1 MKNKNKKLT
10 YASLKLVFGSV
21 YDLIKQYRKYFFV
34 AFGVVVVVEVLNLVG
49 NYIIKEIV
57 DSLIALDEVE
67 VSFIVWLVI
76 GWSGVYFFM
85 SILQYINTL
94 WVVKVEIKIAHY
106 LRILVYQKLM
116 GLSLGYHEK
125 ENTGAKLTKIDNGVE
140 SVRRIVDRMFWDFFP
155 TIIKVVLS
163 FGFLMFI
170 DWRIGLTFIVIVP
183 IFVGMTFRMNSEV
196 YPVRKKI
203 RKGFEKVYG
212 KFGQAIY
219 NVKTV
224 QAYVQEDR
232 ELKEAKRGVWAI
244 IRNQFKFIKTL
255 FSYNFWRFN
264 VVGVGGMAVMLL
276 GVYLAHTG
284 QISTGELVLFLN
296 ISMSAY
302 FQLYAL
308 SRIFDDVMEAKV
320 GVERILKIIDSEE
333 SIPEKE
339 DAVKLDIKGEIEF
352 KNVHFDYGEEKVL
365 KNINLKINAG
375 DVVAF
380 VGPSGGGK
388 TTMVKLLYR
397 YFDVK
402 RGSIFIDGYDLRD
415 ISLDKYRSQL
425 GIVSQD
431 IDIFNTSIKNNIAYG
446 QPRRKI
452 KDIKGAAKIANAD
465 EFINRFDKKFET
477 EVGERGIK
485 LSGGQKQ
492 RIGIAR
498 AILVDPAIMVLDEAT
513 SSLDAESEKM
523 IQSAINRVIKKRTTI
538 IIAHRLSTIKHAD
551 KIVVID
557 KGRIIEA
564 GTHKELIRK
573 KGAYS
578 RLVKLQISGYLS

>member
-10 YASLKLVFGSV
+10 YASIKLVFGSV
-21 YDLIKQYRKYFFV
+21 YDLIKQYQKYFIV
-34 AFGVVVVVEVLNLVG
+34 AFGIVIILEVLSLVG
-49 NYIIKEIV
+49 NYLIKEIIDALTAV
-57 DSLIALDEVE
+57 DAVE
-67 VSFIVWLVI
+67 VSFIIWLVV
-76 GWSGVYFFM
+76 GWSGIYFFS

-106 LRILVYQKLM
+106 LSILVYQKLM

-140 SVRRIVDRMFWDFFP
+140 SVRRIIDRMFWDFFP
-155 TIIKVVLS
+155 TIIKVILS

-170 DWRIGLTFIVIVP
+170 DWRIGLTFIIIVP
-183 IFVGMTFRMNSEV
+183 IFVWMTFRMNAKV

-203 RKGFEKVYG
+203 RKGFERVYG

-232 ELKEAKRGVWAI
+232 ELKEAKKGVWVI
-244 IRNQFKFIKTL
+244 IRNQFKYIKTL

-264 VVGVGGMAVMLL
+264 VIGLGGMVVMLL
-276 GVYLAHTG
+276 GVYLAYTK
-284 QISTGELVLFLN
+284 QITTGELVLFLN
-296 ISMSAY
+296 ISMTAY

-320 GVERILKIIDSEE
+320 GVERILKIIESEE
-333 SIPEKE
+333 IIPEKE
-339 DAVKLDIKGEIEF
+339 DAVSLDIKGEIEF
-352 KNVHFDYGEEKVL
+352 KNVYFDYGEGKVL
-365 KNINLKINAG
+365 KNINLKINPG
-375 DVVAF
+375 EVVAF

-388 TTMVKLLYR
+388 TTMIKLLYR

-402 RGSIFIDGYDLRD
+402 RGSIYIDGYDLRD
-415 ISLDKYRSQL
+415 ISLDNYRKQL
-425 GIVSQD
+425 GVVSQD
-431 IDIFNTSIKNNIAYG
+431 IDIFNTSISDNIAYG
-446 QPRRKI
+446 QPKKKI
-452 KDIKGAAKIANAD
+452 KDIKEAAKIANAH
-465 EFINRFDKKFET
+465 EFIEKFEKKYKT

-498 AILVDPAIMVLDEAT
+498 AVLVDPRILVFDEAT
-513 SSLDAESEKM
+513 SSLDAESEQM
-523 IQSAINRVIKKRTTI
+523 IQLAINRVIKHRTTI
-538 IIAHRLSTIKHAD
+538 IIAHRLSTIKNAD

-557 KGRIIEA
+557 NGRIVES
-564 GTHKELIRK
+564 GTHTELIRK
-573 KGAYS
+573 KGAYA